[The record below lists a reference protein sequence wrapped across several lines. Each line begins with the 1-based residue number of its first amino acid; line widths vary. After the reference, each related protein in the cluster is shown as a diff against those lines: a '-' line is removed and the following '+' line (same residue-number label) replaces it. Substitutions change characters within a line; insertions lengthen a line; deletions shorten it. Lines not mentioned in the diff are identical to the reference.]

1 MAIARDQLGQ
11 LKQVVKSASLLLA
24 MFVLAAC
31 SSGSSGGSSDEVQA
45 STNSDSRSVTDDQS
59 SSEEDTY
66 RIGGS
71 IGDGPIVGADIE
83 VQDANGDV
91 IASATSDEQADYAIY
106 IPENTPLPIKVR
118 VTGGIDLVTNRAA
131 DFELLAIVHSTG
143 IQTVNVSPLTT
154 LAVKTAE
161 CRGAPTVDGMNDAWD
176 DILRELNIGLDAV
189 QFGDP
194 MTQRIDRNNV
204 ETAVLANESLGELVR
219 RTGAAFG
226 GALPLDL
233 IVDVLACDIADGV
246 FDGLVVGSTGQDER
260 RIFAVA
266 KSSEIAI
273 RLEVIAGALEVDGV
287 NATDAMNN
295 SIRTIM
301 PEATGIDVNTVPVNQ
316 ISIDGAIQAIDALAG
331 VLPDAELDTL
341 RAILVNANL
350 ANVRERVGVEL
361 DSSTQ
366 ISLQGIPD
374 RVAVLDETE
383 ISQIGS
389 GHNGSNEGF
398 GNTAA
403 GTDTVTDDTTTGTET
418 GTGDTATGADT
429 GTGDTATGTDT
440 GSGDTTTG
448 TDTGTGDTA
457 TGEPPTVQLSV
468 SDTSPAV
475 GTSVTISWSSTAAT
489 SCQASGGWSG
499 NQSLSGQQATDSIT
513 GAVTYTLSCAN
524 AVGST
529 LEMVSV
535 VPVASLSLSWQAP
548 TENVDGT
555 PLSDLASYQ
564 IHYGTNSGE
573 YDSMT
578 EVSGDA
584 LSHTLSVPV
593 GTYYIA
599 MTVTDNQG
607 NESGLSN
614 EVTLVAQ

>member
-11 LKQVVKSASLLLA
+11 LKQVAKSASLLLA

-161 CRGAPTVDGMNDAWD
+161 CRGALTVDGMNDAWD

-429 GTGDTATGTDT
+429 GTGDTATG
-440 GSGDTTTG
+440 
-448 TDTGTGDTA
+448 
-457 TGEPPTVQLSV
+457 EPPTVQLSV